1 VTSVRSASSASSV
14 VAAITRGSV
23 SGVSLRRTMSVSMN
37 EARRDKTWIPLS
49 CSVTRS
55 ALKLRA
61 ADLVAAYAAFPGRG
75 SVEAE

>member
-1 VTSVRSASSASSV
+1 
-14 VAAITRGSV
+14 
-23 SGVSLRRTMSVSMN
+23 MSVSMN